1 MIIWLASYPKSGN
14 TWVRSF
20 LNSLLFTNDG
30 DADLKTIK
38 NIYQFPVRS
47 QFGNLIHDQDK
58 IDNLKILSE
67 NWIPIQKKI
76 NIDKKIRFLKTHHAL
91 CNVDGNPFT
100 DVNNTHG
107 VIYIVRDPRNVI
119 TSIKYH
125 YSKASYEDALNFML
139 SENKIIGRN
148 LKVKQKVYLDQDIL
162 TLTSSWKTNYNS
174 WKTFKKNYLLIKY
187 EDLLDNDVREFN
199 RIVNYLSTI
208 LNTSFK
214 KEKIDKAINSNN
226 FENLKKIE
234 STKGFE
240 ESAKDKKT
248 GEKKAFFNL
257 GPNNDWQNLLDT
269 NIIERIEF
277 NFKKEMKEL
286 GYL

>member
-20 LNSLLFTNDG
+20 LNSLLFTKDG
-30 DADLKTIK
+30 NADLQTIN

-47 QFGNLIHDQDK
+47 QFVNLIHDQDK
-58 IDNLKILSE
+58 IDNLKLLSE

-91 CNVDGNPFT
+91 CKVDSNPFT
-100 DVNNTHG
+100 DFNNTHG

-125 YSKASYEDALNFML
+125 YSKSTYEDALNFML

-148 LKVKQKVYLDQDIL
+148 LKVKQKVYLDQDIV
-162 TLTSSWKTNYNS
+162 TLTSSWKTNLNS
-174 WKTFKKNYLLIKY
+174 WKSFKKNYLLIKY
-187 EDLLDNDVREFN
+187 EDLLKDDNREFN
-199 RIVNYLSTI
+199 KIVKYLSTI
-208 LNTSFK
+208 LNTTFK
-214 KEKIDKAINSNN
+214 KEKIDKAIDSNN
-226 FENLKKIE
+226 FKSLKKIE
-234 STKGFE
+234 SSKGFL

-248 GEKKAFFNL
+248 GEKKTFFNL
-257 GPNNDWQNLLDT
+257 GPQNDWQNLLPT
-269 NIIERIEF
+269 EIKEKIEF
-277 NFKKEMKEL
+277 NFKKEMMEL